1 MSFMKINDLQVHYP
15 IRGGFF
21 NTVIDNVYAVD
32 GINLEFEKGKAYGL
46 VGESG
51 CGKSTTGK
59 AIIGLEKITSG
70 EIIYEGENGS
80 YPNF

>member
-1 MSFMKINDLQVHYP
+1 MEDFSIQLV
-15 IRGGFF
+15 
-21 NTVIDNVYAVD
+21 DNVHAVD

-59 AIIGLEKITSG
+59 SIIGLR
-70 EIIYEGENGS
+70 EN
-80 YPNF
+80 YIWKHYL